1 MLKGLVRPALVCL
14 LMTCLAPVSGA
25 QEATPADIS
34 AAQPGGSSTSEPTN
48 APPEY
53 RLSAGDVIELKFFY
67 DPELNDSVQIR
78 PDGLISLPLVGE
90 INLKNKT
97 PGEATRELELLYSKS
112 LKTPSITLQVRSFG
126 GQKVY
131 VGGEVNRPGTV
142 NLMNDLS
149 VLEVMMDAGGAKT
162 TASKFVLLLRR
173 SSDNRVIVQKISL
186 VSHNNQPSEAVLT
199 RVRPFDVVLV
209 PESKIAHADRWVD
222 QHIRQLVPATMAVGF
237 SYLFNGTVIP

>member
-1 MLKGLVRPALVCL
+1 ME
-14 LMTCLAPVSGA
+14 
-25 QEATPADIS
+25 Q
-34 AAQPGGSSTSEPTN
+34 
-48 APPEY
+48 
-53 RLSAGDVIELKFFY
+53 
-67 DPELNDSVQIR
+67 
-78 PDGLISLPLVGE
+78 
-90 INLKNKT
+90 
-97 PGEATRELELLYSKS
+97 LYSKS

-209 PESKIAHADRWVD
+209 PESKIARADRWVD

-237 SYLFNGTVIP
+237 SYLFNGAVIP